1 MSQQQIEV
9 RELAAWGYDPQ
20 PGRGLLDSEQLEYAA
35 HEAQRRLVVRQ
46 PYEADSPVSVEECG
60 FPPCALAERSKT
72 VADSGEFDAL
82 NWRLAIVDL
91 RRLIAFQRRVGFASS
106 DGLHTGQMKSWRNLL
121 DLALPTNCASASHV
135 FSAAQDGKSLTIRTL
150 SPNLAVRFARE
161 AGSGLDSVRLVAQ
174 VGSPFVEVAS
184 YRGRW
189 FLRDGYHRSFLLLK
203 QGIFH
208 LPAVVVSA
216 ETLAELGAIGQRF
229 FAEDVLFSARPP
241 MVTDFLDDN
250 MVVRFSRPRA
260 EKVVQISIQE
270 LREPALTACREA
282 NNP

>member
-20 PGRGLLDSEQLEYAA
+20 PGRGSLASEQLEDAA
-35 HEAQRRLVVRQ
+35 REARFRLDLRK
-46 PYEADSPVSVEECG
+46 PYEAESPVSGEECG
-60 FPPCALAERSKT
+60 FSVSALEERRKPVAE
-72 VADSGEFDAL
+72 SGEFDAL
-82 NWRLAIVDL
+82 NWRLDIVDL
-91 RRLIAFQRRVGFASS
+91 RKLIAFQRRVGFASG
-106 DGLHTGQMKSWRNLL
+106 DDFQVGEMNSWRSLL
-121 DLALPTNCASASHV
+121 DLALPATHAPASHA
-135 FSAAQDGKSLTIRTL
+135 FSTAQDGKSLTIRTL

-161 AGSGLDSVRLVAQ
+161 PGSGLDSIRLVAQ
-174 VGSPFVEVAS
+174 VRSPFVEVAS

-216 ETLAELGAIGQRF
+216 ETLFELGAIGQRF
-229 FAEDVLFSARPP
+229 FDEDVLFFARPP
-241 MVTDFLDDN
+241 MVTDFLDDK

-270 LREPALTACREA
+270 LREPALTACLEG